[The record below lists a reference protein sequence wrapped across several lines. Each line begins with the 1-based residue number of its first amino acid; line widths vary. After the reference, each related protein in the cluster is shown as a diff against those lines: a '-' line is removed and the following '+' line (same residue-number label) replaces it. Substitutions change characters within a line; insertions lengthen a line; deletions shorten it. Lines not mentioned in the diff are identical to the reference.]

1 MANFF
6 NEITAPQLDS
16 TEYGKGI
23 QEMVDNINNN
33 FQKVFTLPFLKGDDG
48 DMISTE
54 FCPFWI
60 QDNEVDYLTQEG
72 AKIYNTI
79 FEKQISNIYS
89 KDEIPVFKGCEY
101 DENGGITN
109 KDITT
114 TYNNFKTIL
123 CEGDSENDIK
133 GLNLFDSE
141 NVKEYN
147 KFDLFEDLYG
157 PSKNPK
163 ILLFYKISS
172 EDNVTKDPLGSAQ
185 LYYYFDPRIDKL
197 SKLISINNDDVAK
210 TYRETFEDY
219 TCILSTK
226 YGDDGSYT
234 YEKQSG
240 WPTLY
245 FDNSSKQFCWS
256 INGQQTGVNAQGVNG
271 KDGIGA
277 RIWVC

>member
-23 QEMVDNINNN
+23 QEMVNNINNN

-48 DMISTE
+48 DMITTE
-54 FCPFWI
+54 FCPFWKI
-60 QDNEVDYLTQEG
+60 VYKSNNEIDVDNCLLTQEG

-79 FEKQISNIYS
+79 FETTLFEKNM
-89 KDEIPVFKGCEY
+89 EY
-101 DENGGITN
+101 V
-109 KDITT
+109 
-114 TYNNFKTIL
+114 NFKKVLIDDL
-123 CEGDSENDIK
+123 KLYSDGNSYNDIS
-133 GLNLFDSE
+133 LYTDF
-141 NVKEYN
+141 
-147 KFDLFEDLYG
+147 YG
-157 PSKNPK
+157 PDKDPK
-163 ILLFYKISS
+163 ILLFYKIQS
-172 EDNVTKDPLGSAQ
+172 EDGITKDPLGSAQ
-185 LYYYFDPRIDKL
+185 LYYYFDPRINEL
-197 SKLISINNDDVAK
+197 SKLITINNDDEDAK
-210 TYRETFEDY
+210 NYRQYFRDY

-226 YGDDGSYT
+226 YGNDGNYT
-234 YEKQSG
+234 YVKQSG

-256 INGQQTGVNAQGVNG
+256 INGQPTGVNAQGVNG